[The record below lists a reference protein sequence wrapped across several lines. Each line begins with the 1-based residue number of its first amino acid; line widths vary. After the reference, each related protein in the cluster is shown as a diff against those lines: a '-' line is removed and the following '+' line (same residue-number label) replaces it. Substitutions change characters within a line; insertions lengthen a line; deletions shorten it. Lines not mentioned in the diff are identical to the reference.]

1 MVIKQYLKEKKELID
16 NFISSYVDS
25 ADIKPEILKE
35 SMAYSLTANG
45 KRIRPILCLATYEAC
60 GGKKVED
67 IVTFASAIEFIHTYS
82 LIHDDLPA
90 MDNDDLRRGKP
101 TNHKVY
107 GEAIAILAGDAL
119 LTEAFYLLSSHPNIS
134 KIGISIDTQVRIIS
148 ELSNAIGAKGMV
160 AGQALDI
167 LLEGKEGDIE
177 ILSLIHQKKTGALIT
192 ASVRIGG
199 LLANCSYEN
208 LDSLTQYGENIGLA
222 FQIVDDILDIE
233 GNIQKMGKSVG
244 SDEKK
249 KKLTYP
255 KLYGIEASKVKA
267 QDLINK
273 AILSLK
279 QFDKKADPLRAIA
292 LYLLKRNE

>member
-1 MVIKQYLKEKKELID
+1 MIISQYLKERKELID
-16 NFISSYVDS
+16 NFISSYILNS
-25 ADIKPEILKE
+25 DIKPEILKE
-35 SMAYSLTANG
+35 SMAYSLTAGG

-60 GGKKVED
+60 GGRVVEEALP
-67 IVTFASAIEFIHTYS
+67 FASAIEFIHTYS

-107 GEAIAILAGDAL
+107 GEALAILAGDAL
-119 LTEAFYLLSSHPNIS
+119 LTEAFYLLSTYPDIS
-134 KIGISIDTQVRIIS
+134 KIGISFDTQIRIIS
-148 ELSNAIGAKGMV
+148 ELAEAIGAKGMV
-160 AGQALDI
+160 GGQALDI
-167 LLEGKEGDIE
+167 LSEGKEGNIE

-199 LLANCSYEN
+199 LLASCSGKNLEN
-208 LDSLTQYGENIGLA
+208 LTLYGKNIGLA
-222 FQIVDDILDIE
+222 FQIVDDILNVE
-233 GNIQKMGKSVG
+233 GNIERIGKSVG

-255 KLYGIEASKVKA
+255 KLYGIEASRIIA
-267 QDLINK
+267 QELIDN

-279 QFDKKADPLRAIA
+279 EFDQKADPLREIA
-292 LYLLKRNE
+292 LYLLERNK